1 MGILEN
7 TKLFYY
13 LLRLLYNLAL
23 GLCVVAGTTSLA
35 KRGFIR
41 SLSTLYPFVFIG
53 AFFEFLFETKNHQ
66 LFSFHENINTV
77 KLVYIYDIIF
87 PICLVVSVMNRFF
100 RKPALKIMV
109 FLAFMALLW
118 IVLNDFLFI
127 SINYIMSIAAI
138 LLLLTWQSKAHS
150 LKWANSIDFLLALNL
165 YIMYISYL
173 QGYKITF
180 WKYSIITQ
188 YMFSIQMFLSISTLI
203 LINVKFWRSVTH

>member
-1 MGILEN
+1 MV
-7 TKLFYY
+7 
-13 LLRLLYNLAL
+13 L

-41 SLSTLYPFVFIG
+41 SLSTLYPYVFIG

-87 PICLVVSVMNRFF
+87 PICMVVSVMYRLF
-100 RKPALKIMV
+100 RKPAYKILV
-109 FLAFMALLW
+109 FLSFMALLW

-138 LLLLTWQSKAHS
+138 LMLLIWKSKTHS
-150 LKWANSIDFLLALNL
+150 LKWANSIDCLFALNL
-165 YIMYISYL
+165 YFMYIGYL
-173 QGYKITF
+173 QAYKIAF
-180 WKYSIITQ
+180 WKYSIINQ
-188 YMFSIQMFLSISTLI
+188 YMYSIQMFVSISTLI
-203 LINVKFWRSVTH
+203 LINVKFWRSLNH